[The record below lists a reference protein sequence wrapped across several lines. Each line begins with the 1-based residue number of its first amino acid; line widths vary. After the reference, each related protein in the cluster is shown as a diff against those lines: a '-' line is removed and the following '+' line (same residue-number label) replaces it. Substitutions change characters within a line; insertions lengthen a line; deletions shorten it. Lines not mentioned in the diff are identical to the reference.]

1 MIYRMNKT
9 RREKD
14 ILGWIVLPAH
24 VYYGKQTQRALEN
37 FPISGLRPHQAYSKA
52 TVVIKKAASMV
63 NSQLKLLEERQAKS
77 IITACDEI
85 LEGKLADQFVVDPYQ
100 AGAGTSHNM
109 NVNEV
114 IANRANEL
122 LGGSLGSYKFIHPND
137 HVNMS
142 QSTNDVIPTAVRITI
157 LNLLPQLLTN
167 VAHLISSFSTKAKE
181 FSKILKPGRT
191 HLQDALPVTLGQEFS
206 AYTQA
211 LLNDKKRLEAAK
223 GKLLRIGI
231 GGTATGTGINT
242 HPKYHHMMVNQLSQ
256 LLKLPLSS
264 NINLSESMQNT
275 ADFLEVSASLRS
287 LSHTLIRIGNDLRL
301 LSSGPM
307 TGFAEIQMPPV
318 QPGSSM
324 MPGKVNPSIV
334 EMLTMVCYQVIGNDQ
349 TILLAS
355 MAGQLE
361 LNVMLPLISFNLFE
375 QIKLLTNAI
384 AIFDRKCVQGLK
396 ANKEMCRFWSERNMG
411 IAAILNPYIGYE
423 RTALLVK
430 SALKTHKS
438 LQKLT
443 IEKGYLTRQ
452 KAYKIFSASDLTHPN
467 IK

>member
-9 RREKD
+9 RKEKD
-14 ILGWIVLPAH
+14 SLGWVELPAH
-24 VYYGKQTQRALEN
+24 VYYGVQTQRALEN
-37 FPISGLRPHQAYSKA
+37 FPISKLQPHPTYSKA
-52 TVVIKKAASMV
+52 TVVIKKAAAMV
-63 NSQLKLLEERQAKS
+63 NSQLGLLDFKLAKS
-77 IITACDEI
+77 IISSCDEI
-85 LEGKLADQFVVDPYQ
+85 LEGKLANQFVVDPYQ

-122 LGGSLGSYKFIHPND
+122 LGAPLGSYKYIHPYD

-142 QSTNDVIPTAVRITI
+142 QSTNDVIPTAIRISV
-157 LNLLPQLLTN
+157 LNLLPYLLTN
-167 VAHLISSFSTKAKE
+167 LANLINSFSNKANE
-181 FSKILKPGRT
+181 FSNIVKSGRT
-191 HLQDALPVTLGQEFS
+191 HLQDALPITLGQEFS

-211 LLNDKKRLEAAK
+211 LQNDKRRTETAQK
-223 GKLLRIGI
+223 KLLRVGI

-242 HPKYHHMMVNQLSQ
+242 HPQYHQMMVSLLSR
-256 LLKLPLSS
+256 LIKLPLIS
-264 NINLSESMQNT
+264 NKNLFESMQNT
-275 ADFLEVSASLRS
+275 ADFLEVSAGLRS

-307 TGFAEIQMPPV
+307 TGFAEIQLPSV

-324 MPGKVNPSIV
+324 MPGKINPSIV
-334 EMLTMVCYQVIGNDQ
+334 EMLTMVCYQVIGMDQ
-349 TILLAS
+349 IILLAS

-384 AIFDRKCVQGLK
+384 SVFDRKCIQGLK
-396 ANKEMCRFWSERNMG
+396 ANKEMCHFWSERNMG

-423 RTALLVK
+423 KTAAIVK

-438 LQKLT
+438 IKAVT
-443 IEKGYLTRQ
+443 IEKGYLTKE
-452 KAYKIFSASDLTHPN
+452 KAEKIFSASDLTQPN